1 MAKAKGNS
9 ASEPSMKIL
18 IADDHWVVRE
28 SLKQVTKQLSRNF
41 EPIEAADFKEAME
54 ILKQHPTIGLMLIDL
69 IMPGFG
75 QFEGLRQLRSK
86 YPEIPIVIISIHD
99 DPEYVLEAISHGVIG
114 YIPKSA
120 GAEEIIHALT
130 RVISGEVSFPRHI
143 IERSGLGSARG
154 SARRGGADES
164 RNLDVLTSRERGI
177 LALIGEGTP
186 VSRIALKLAISP
198 QTVRVHLGNAMRK
211 LDLKN
216 REEAIHFA
224 VNHARLL
231 ANEG

>member
-1 MAKAKGNS
+1 
-9 ASEPSMKIL
+9 MKIL

-41 EPIEAADFKEAME
+41 EPIEAADFKEVMD
-54 ILKQHPTIGLMLIDL
+54 ILKQHPTVGLMLIDL

-75 QFEGLRQLRSK
+75 EFEGLRQLRSK

-99 DPEYVLEAISHGVIG
+99 DPAYVLEAISHGVIG

-120 GAEEIIHALT
+120 GAAEIIRSLT

-143 IERSGLGSARG
+143 IERSGFGG
-154 SARRGGADES
+154 PRRKSQGEEAI
-164 RNLDVLTSRERGI
+164 NLDVLTSRERGI
-177 LALIGEGTP
+177 LALIGAGTP

-198 QTVRVHLGNAMRK
+198 QTVRVHLANAMRK
-211 LDLKN
+211 LDLRN
-216 REEAIHFA
+216 REETIHFA
-224 VNHARLL
+224 VHHARLL
-231 ANEG
+231 AGG

>member
-1 MAKAKGNS
+1 MAKAKT
-9 ASEPSMKIL
+9 APAAFQPSMKIL

-41 EPIEAADFKEAME
+41 EPIEASDFKEVMD
-54 ILKQHPTIGLMLIDL
+54 ILAEHPTVGLMLIDL

-75 QFEGLRQLRSK
+75 EFEGLRQLRSR
-86 YPEIPIVIISIHD
+86 YPEIPIVVISIHD
-99 DPEYVLEAISHGVIG
+99 DPEYVLQAIGHGVIG

-120 GAEEIIHALT
+120 GAEEIIRALT

-143 IERSGLGSARG
+143 IERSGVDSPRA
-154 SARRGGADES
+154 SRRSQADEGFD
-164 RNLDVLTSRERGI
+164 LDVLTSRERGI
-177 LALIGEGTP
+177 LALIGAGTP
-186 VSRIALKLAISP
+186 VSKIALKLAISP

-216 REEAIHFA
+216 REETIHFA
-224 VNHARLL
+224 VNHARAL
-231 ANEG
+231 GGG

>member
-1 MAKAKGNS
+1 MAKPKAGP

-41 EPIEAADFKEAME
+41 EPIEASDFKEAME
-54 ILKQHPTIGLMLIDL
+54 ILKQHQTIGLMLIDL

-75 QFEGLRQLRSK
+75 EFEGLRQLRSK

-99 DPEYVLEAISHGVIG
+99 DPEYVLQAIGHGVIG

-120 GAEEIIHALT
+120 GAEEIIRALT

-143 IERSGLGSARG
+143 IERSSADAPRG
-154 SARRGGADES
+154 FGRRTQADEGVD
-164 RNLDVLTSRERGI
+164 LDILTSRERGI
-177 LALIGEGTP
+177 LALIGAGTP
-186 VSRIALKLAISP
+186 VAKIAMKLAISP

-216 REEAIHFA
+216 REETIHFA
-224 VNHARLL
+224 VNHVRLL
-231 ANEG
+231 AGS